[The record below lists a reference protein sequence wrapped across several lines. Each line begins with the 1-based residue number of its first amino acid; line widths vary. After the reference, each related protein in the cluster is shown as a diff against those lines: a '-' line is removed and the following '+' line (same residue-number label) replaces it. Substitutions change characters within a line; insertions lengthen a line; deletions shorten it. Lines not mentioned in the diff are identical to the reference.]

1 MLCYIYIFHHM
12 SSSIPWK
19 GVRFRQVAA
28 GSTLK
33 EPGWT
38 NTESL
43 SQRFNLLFTSV
54 GQNGTEFQNVSENDG
69 EDRQHQNLQNLM
81 GKLANL
87 IKCIVLR
94 SCFIATTLPPSN
106 PFNMLL
112 LFHTTCIQAAG
123 MYSRKVAFTT
133 KLNSCSCEH
142 TGKRSRFQYIDDVR
156 HGSWLGEGLGRLGF
170 WNITLFQQ
178 SHPCPKPCVQ
188 NEISQKY
195 YKNMINMIS
204 KSERHISL
212 HLSSNGYPWP
222 KPRGLKSKGIR
233 IQGVQGA
240 SSSSTS
246 GHSSNEVV
254 SRENERAKED
264 IVLRLLS
271 RARLFLV
278 CSWHYLA
285 YFFGCCSA

>member
-1 MLCYIYIFHHM
+1 M
-12 SSSIPWK
+12 SSSICWK

-195 YKNMINMIS
+195 YKNMINMIP
-204 KSERHISL
+204 KSERHMAKAKGIEIQG
-212 HLSSNGYPWP
+212 HPHPRG
-222 KPRGLKSKGIR
+222 PRGLFFIHIR
-233 IQGVQGA
+233 TFQQR
-240 SSSSTS
+240 S
-246 GHSSNEVV
+246 GE
-254 SRENERAKED
+254 SRK
-264 IVLRLLS
+264 
-271 RARLFLV
+271 
-278 CSWHYLA
+278 
-285 YFFGCCSA
+285 